1 MKIDKEEKY
10 PKIIVGILIYN
21 DEGKLFLARS
31 HKWKDKW
38 IIPWWHLEFWE
49 TLEECVCREVK
60 EETNLEIENIQ
71 FVEIQESI
79 FPEDFHIKKH
89 MVFFDFIGK
98 VKEIQEIVLNDELED
113 FWWFS
118 FDELEKLDTPET
130 VKEFIESVKKK
141 KLICL

>member
-21 DEGKLFLARS
+21 DEAKLFLACS

-49 TLEECVCREVK
+49 TLEECAYREVK

-71 FVEIQESI
+71 FFGIQESI
-79 FPEDFHIKKH
+79 FPEDFHTKKH
-89 MVFFDFIGK
+89 MVFFDFIAK
-98 VKEIQEIVLNDELED
+98 VKELQKVILNDEFED

-118 FDELEKLDTPET
+118 FDELEKLDIPKT
-130 VKEFIESVKKK
+130 VKGFVEGVKEK
-141 KLICL
+141 KLISL